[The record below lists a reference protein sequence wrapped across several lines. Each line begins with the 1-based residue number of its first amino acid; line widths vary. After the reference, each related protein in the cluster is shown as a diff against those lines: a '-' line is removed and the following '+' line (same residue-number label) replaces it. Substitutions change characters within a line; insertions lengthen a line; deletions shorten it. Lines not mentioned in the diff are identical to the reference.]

1 MVEKEEMDRQSV
13 QKEED
18 ELAFEE
24 IDNAHREDKQY
35 VSR

>member
-1 MVEKEEMDRQSV
+1 MVEKEDMDRQSV

-18 ELAFEE
+18 EVTFEQ

-35 VSR
+35 VSH